1 MQTVENEPRKNTRA
15 DQARVNG
22 AKSNGP
28 TTPAGKA
35 RSRRARLIHGLYA
48 RSQEAGTSILILNEN
63 AEEFTKFREGWLARL
78 QPKTVA
84 EQELADSF
92 IANEWRLIR
101 SQAAETAL
109 VNNEIRATRSQV
121 DTDHQKLSGQ
131 AKEQARLGV
140 VVASLYAKSGA
151 AEALDRKINQLHRAR
166 LSTLQAL
173 VLLQDRFPLPEGRTQ
188 EVAQNKPSLCSDH
201 TKTAPGGSQK
211 QAA

>member
-1 MQTVENEPRKNTRA
+1 MQTNENESRKNNRA

-22 AKSNGP
+22 ARSTGP
-28 TTPAGKA
+28 TTSAGKT
-35 RSRRARLIHGLYA
+35 RSRQARLIHGRYA
-48 RSQEAGTSILILNEN
+48 RSQEQGTSILILNEN
-63 AEEFTKFREGWLARL
+63 AEQYTKFREGWLARL

-92 IANEWRLIR
+92 VANEWRLIR

-109 VNNEIRATRSQV
+109 VNNEIRATKTQV
-121 DTDHQKLSGQ
+121 DADHQKLSGP
-131 AKEQARLGV
+131 AREQARLGV

-151 AEALDRKINQLHRAR
+151 AEALDRKITQLHRAR

-188 EVAQNKPSLCSDH
+188 EVAQNKPFLCSDH
-201 TKTAPGGSQK
+201 AKSAPGNSQK

>member
-1 MQTVENEPRKNTRA
+1 MQTHENESRKNNRA

-22 AKSNGP
+22 ARSTGP
-28 TTPAGKA
+28 TTSAGKT
-35 RSRRARLIHGLYA
+35 RSRQARLIHGRYA
-48 RSQEAGTSILILNEN
+48 RSQEQGTSILILNEN
-63 AEEFTKFREGWLARL
+63 AEEYTKFREGWLARL

-92 IANEWRLIR
+92 VANEWRLIR

-109 VNNEIRATRSQV
+109 VNNEIRATKTQV
-121 DTDHQKLSGQ
+121 DADHQKLSGP
-131 AKEQARLGV
+131 AREQARLGV

-151 AEALDRKINQLHRAR
+151 AEALDRKITQLHRAR

-188 EVAQNKPSLCSDH
+188 EVAQNKPFLCPDH
-201 TKTAPGGSQK
+201 AKSAPGNSQK